1 MPSWWAALFFLAAAD
16 MATVPAGEYLRGR
29 TFPWSDYDVA
39 WFPNPAKDD
48 GPPRRLKMAAFSIDV
63 AEVTN
68 ARYLAF
74 VKVTARPAP
83 YHWKQGQPA
92 VEKLN
97 HPVYNVS
104 YDDAVSFC
112 AWDGGKRLPTEAEW
126 ERAARGPLEGKIYP
140 WGDRA
145 ITPADAVYE
154 RKDGPG
160 PVCSKT
166 KNGFGLC
173 DMTGNLWEWCA
184 DWYDRKYYESAPAE
198 NPVGPPTGQYRV
210 LRGGSWFDVPPLFLS
225 LPYRSWARPP
235 ERSPTIG
242 FRCAK

>member
-1 MPSWWAALFFLAAAD
+1 MPNWCAAFFFLTVAD
-16 MATVPAGEYLRGR
+16 MAPIPAGDYLRGR
-29 TFPWSDYDVA
+29 NFPWSDYDVA
-39 WFPNPAKDD
+39 WYPNPAKDD
-48 GPPRRLKMAAFSIDV
+48 TPARPLKIAAFSIDV

-68 ARYLAF
+68 VRYQSF
-74 VKVTARPAP
+74 VKATARPAP
-83 YHWKQGQPA
+83 YHWKQAQPA
-92 VEKLN
+92 AAKVN

-104 YDDAVSFC
+104 YDDAVAFC

-126 ERAARGPLEGKIYP
+126 ERAARGPFEGKIYP

-154 RKDGPG
+154 GKDGPA
-160 PVCSKT
+160 PVCSKA

-184 DWYDRKYYESAPAE
+184 DWYDRKYYETAPAE
-198 NPVGPPTGQYRV
+198 TPTGPAAGQYRV

>member
-1 MPSWWAALFFLAAAD
+1 MPNWCAAFFFLTVAD
-16 MATVPAGEYLRGR
+16 MAPIPAGDYLRGR
-29 TFPWSDYDVA
+29 NFPWSDYDVA
-39 WFPNPAKDD
+39 WYPNPAKDD
-48 GPPRRLKMAAFSIDV
+48 TPARRLKMAAFSLDV

-68 ARYLAF
+68 ARYQAF
-74 VKVTARPAP
+74 VKATARPAP
-83 YHWKQGQPA
+83 YHWKQAQPA
-92 VEKLN
+92 AAKVN

-104 YDDAVSFC
+104 YDDAVAFC

-126 ERAARGPLEGKIYP
+126 ERAARGPFEGKIYP

-154 RKDGPG
+154 GKDGPA
-160 PVCSKT
+160 PVCSKA

-184 DWYDRKYYESAPAE
+184 DWYDRKYYETASAE
-198 NPVGPPTGQYRV
+198 NPTGPASGQYRV

>member
-1 MPSWWAALFFLAAAD
+1 MPNWCAAFFFLTVAD
-16 MATVPAGEYLRGR
+16 MAPIPAGDYLRGR
-29 TFPWSDYDVA
+29 NFPWSDYDVA
-39 WFPNPAKDD
+39 WYPNPAKDD
-48 GPPRRLKMAAFSIDV
+48 TPARPLKIAAFSIDV

-68 ARYLAF
+68 VRYQSF
-74 VKVTARPAP
+74 VKATARPAP
-83 YHWKQGQPA
+83 YHWKQDQPA
-92 VEKLN
+92 AAKVN

-104 YDDAVSFC
+104 YDDAVAFC

-126 ERAARGPLEGKIYP
+126 ERAARGPFEGKIYP

-154 RKDGPG
+154 GKDGPA
-160 PVCSKT
+160 PVCSKA

-184 DWYDRKYYESAPAE
+184 DWYDRKYYETASAE
-198 NPVGPPTGQYRV
+198 NPTGPASGQYRV

>member
-1 MPSWWAALFFLAAAD
+1 MPSWWAALFLLAAPE
-16 MATVPAGEYLRGR
+16 MVSIPAGEFQQGR
-29 TFPWSDYDVA
+29 NFVWKDYDVA

-48 GPPRRLKMAAFSIDV
+48 TPVHRVKLKAYSIDV

-68 ARYLAF
+68 LRYQAF
-74 VKVTARPAP
+74 VKATKHAPP
-83 YHWKQGQPA
+83 YHWKSGVPDA
-92 VEKLN
+92 AKHD

-104 YDDAVSFC
+104 YDDAVAFC

-126 ERAARGPLEGKIYP
+126 ERAARGLEEGKMFA

-145 ITPADAVYE
+145 VTPADAVYE
-154 RKDGPG
+154 SKDGPR
-160 PVCSKT
+160 PVCSKA

-173 DMTGNLWEWCA
+173 DMTGNLWEWCS
-184 DWYDRKYYESAPAE
+184 DWYGRNYYESAPAG
-198 NPVGPPTGQYRV
+198 NPPGPDTGAYRV

-225 LPYRSWARPP
+225 VPYRSWARPG

>member
-1 MPSWWAALFFLAAAD
+1 MPNWCAAFFFLTVAD
-16 MATVPAGEYLRGR
+16 MAPIPAGDYLRGR
-29 TFPWSDYDVA
+29 NFPWSDYDVA
-39 WFPNPAKDD
+39 WYPNPAKDD
-48 GPPRRLKMAAFSIDV
+48 TPARPLKIAAFSIDV

-68 ARYLAF
+68 VRYQSF
-74 VKVTARPAP
+74 VKATARPTP
-83 YHWKQGQPA
+83 YHWKQAQPA
-92 VEKLN
+92 AAKVN

-104 YDDAVSFC
+104 YDDAVAFC

-126 ERAARGPLEGKIYP
+126 ERAARGPFEGKIYP

-154 RKDGPG
+154 GKDGPA
-160 PVCSKT
+160 PVCSKA

-184 DWYDRKYYESAPAE
+184 DWYDRKYYETASAE
-198 NPVGPPTGQYRV
+198 NPTGPASGQYRV